1 MNSFGRIFR
10 VHIFGESHGINI
22 GVVIDGCPA
31 GIPLTEDDLEP
42 DLARRRA
49 GAEGTTPRK
58 ESDIPK
64 IVSGTYNG
72 RTTGAPLTVLF
83 ENMNTRSEDY
93 EKLRQHPRPGH
104 ADYAA
109 MMKFNK
115 YNDPRGGGH
124 FSARITLGLVVAGA
138 VAKKI
143 LGDVV
148 IKARV
153 KEVGGNMDIE
163 AGLKAAI
170 EAKDSVGGL
179 IECVCTNLPIGLGEP
194 FFDSVESAIA
204 HIAFAIP
211 AVKGI
216 EFGSGFEAA
225 RMYGSQNND
234 LFIDEAG
241 TTATNNAGGIN
252 GGLTNGNDLIFRL
265 AIKPASSISLP
276 QQTFNFE
283 HKQVE
288 ELVIGGRHDVCV
300 ALRAPVIVE
309 AAAAIVL
316 ADFALLEHRLP

>member
-1 MNSFGRIFR
+1 M
-10 VHIFGESHGINI
+10 HIFGESHGINI

-31 GIPLTEDDLEP
+31 GIPLMEDDLEP

-138 VAKKI
+138 VAKKV

-148 IKARV
+148 IKARI

-179 IECVCTNLPIGLGEP
+179 IECVCTNVPIGLGEP

-252 GGLTNGNDLIFRL
+252 GGLTNGNELITER
-265 AIKPASSISLP
+265 SSDD
-276 QQTFNFE
+276 
-283 HKQVE
+283 
-288 ELVIGGRHDVCV
+288 GG
-300 ALRAPVIVE
+300 
-309 AAAAIVL
+309 
-316 ADFALLEHRLP
+316 